1 MMTTTT
7 ATRAKGSTVVPRAA
21 RQRMLTAARLLLWE
35 GCAGRRGTSLFAWT
49 QLGQRVAAVPSCD
62 PASPPRHVICCFCFV
77 FFFCDC
83 VSRVLERQCVKVYF
97 VDVVGFV
104 LSFALLVVLFLHTCF
119 SSLCCLPSHH
129 MTLQQRFK
137 ASKRTESKEEQA
149 RGRRSGREDFLFG
162 T

>member
-1 MMTTTT
+1 MDSRKVGKSVHLQNLRTALKLKPKELCCLTIRSATASWPARPGTMPSASTSQRLLVEMTTMMTTTT

-83 VSRVLERQCVKVYF
+83 VSRVLE
-97 VDVVGFV
+97 G
-104 LSFALLVVLFLHTCF
+104 
-119 SSLCCLPSHH
+119 
-129 MTLQQRFK
+129 
-137 ASKRTESKEEQA
+137 
-149 RGRRSGREDFLFG
+149 
-162 T
+162 